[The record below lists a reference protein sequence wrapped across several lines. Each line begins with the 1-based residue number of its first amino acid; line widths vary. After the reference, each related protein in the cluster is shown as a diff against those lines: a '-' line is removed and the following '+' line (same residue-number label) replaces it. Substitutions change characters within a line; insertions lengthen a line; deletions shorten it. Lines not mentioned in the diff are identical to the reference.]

1 MSDHSLISP
10 SMVHRMIQCPG
21 SVLAGKDMPDSSSP
35 AAERGTLI
43 HHLSEEMLRI
53 GFTDATELTPEEH
66 ENLRAYCRYV
76 KEQAEPKHSVL
87 YIEHVVS
94 LEQYVDDMFGSIDA
108 LIVGDGIIHV
118 IDLKT
123 GARHVSAKDNPQLMS
138 YLLGATAAYDAW
150 ESNLKMTIW
159 QGGVADTVQVTPEEL
174 EGFSKTLMASAAIA
188 LKENAPRNPSD
199 DACRY
204 CKAAPECPALYSQQL
219 AVIGGDFN
227 DLTTPDKLTDEQI
240 RTVVLNR
247 SRVEKWMKEV
257 WSYALERTHLN
268 KPIDGVKVVEGRAM
282 RRWHKTGKEAL
293 VEYLG
298 DEAYTKKLIG
308 VTEADKLLGK
318 ELVNSMT
325 ERKGSPTLVGLDD
338 PRPALTNAAEDFDC
352 I

>member
-35 AAERGTLI
+35 AAERGTML
-43 HHLSEEMLRI
+43 HQMAEEMFRV
-53 GFTDATELTPEEH
+53 GFTDASTLSTEEH
-66 ENLRAYCRYV
+66 KNLVDYV
-76 KEQAEPKHSVL
+76 RFIKEQSELNHSVV

-94 LEQYVDDMFGSIDA
+94 LEQYVDGMFGSIDA
-108 LIVGDGIIHV
+108 LIVGDGLIHV

-123 GARHVSAKDNPQLMS
+123 GARPVSAKDNPQLMS
-138 YLLGATAAYDAW
+138 YLLGATDAYDAW
-150 ESNLKMTIW
+150 ESTLKMTIW
-159 QGGVADTVQVTPEEL
+159 QGGAADTVEVSLAEI
-174 EGFSKTLMASAAIA
+174 EGFSKTLITASTIA
-188 LKENAPRNPSD
+188 LQDNAPRNPSD

-219 AVIGGDFN
+219 AVVGGDFS
-227 DLTTPDKLTDEQI
+227 DLTSPDKLTDEQI

-257 WSYALERTHLN
+257 WSYALERNHLN
-268 KPIDGVKVVEGRAM
+268 NPIDGVKVVEGRAM

-318 ELVNSMT
+318 ELVNSMC